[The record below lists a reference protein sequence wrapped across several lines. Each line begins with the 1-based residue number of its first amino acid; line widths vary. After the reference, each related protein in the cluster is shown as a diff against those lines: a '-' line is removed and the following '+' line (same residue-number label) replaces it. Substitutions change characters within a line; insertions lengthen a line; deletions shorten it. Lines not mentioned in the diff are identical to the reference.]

1 MNKLNFTAYNPTEL
15 IKPITAKRRWI
26 NIQTIVAFIAG
37 IVISLL
43 VYLGIVLFNSSS
55 QYAAGEPIDYETALD
70 LSAYVENLDSSWTI
84 KSADPSISDII
95 IDSTTGL
102 SGNIMVL
109 HFYRT
114 GANDFTFTGPNGESL
129 NFTISID
136 KNNNIEIY
144 RR

>member
-15 IKPITAKRRWI
+15 IKPITAKHRWI

-70 LSAYVENLDSSWTI
+70 LSAYIENLDSSWTI

-114 GANDFTFTGPNGESL
+114 GANNFNFTGPNGESL